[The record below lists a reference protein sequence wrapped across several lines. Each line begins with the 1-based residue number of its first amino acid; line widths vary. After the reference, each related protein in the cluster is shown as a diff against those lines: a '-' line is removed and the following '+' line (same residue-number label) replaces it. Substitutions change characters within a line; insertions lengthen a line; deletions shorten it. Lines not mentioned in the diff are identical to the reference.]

1 MFMECKYKVI
11 NEMYVMAIIVR
22 WDREKYLIADI
33 DKGDK
38 VLLVDLDTN
47 SKKVLEKPTRID
59 DLEDF
64 LEKHNPAVLVCKSIN
79 RELRLAIEEIGV
91 KVISNVGGNVND
103 FLKEIQ

>member
-1 MFMECKYKVI
+1 
-11 NEMYVMAIIVR
+11 MYIMAIIVK
-22 WDREKYLIADI
+22 WDGKKYLITDI
-33 DKGDK
+33 DRGDK

>member
-1 MFMECKYKVI
+1 
-11 NEMYVMAIIVR
+11 MYVMAIIVK
-22 WDREKYLIADI
+22 WDGKKYLITDI
-33 DKGDK
+33 DRGDK

-64 LEKHNPAVLVCKSIN
+64 LEKHNPVVLVCKSIS
-79 RELRLAIEEIGV
+79 RELRLAIEETGV

-103 FLKEIQ
+103 FLKEIL